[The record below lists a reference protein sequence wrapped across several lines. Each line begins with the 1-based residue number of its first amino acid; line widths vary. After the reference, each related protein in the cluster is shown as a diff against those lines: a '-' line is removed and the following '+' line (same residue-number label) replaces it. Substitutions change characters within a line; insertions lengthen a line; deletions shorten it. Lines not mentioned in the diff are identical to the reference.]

1 MQLDQINW
9 IAVIVAAIA
18 HQAVGFVWYGVL
30 FAKTWQNAVGR
41 SEADVRAGATRAF
54 IIASIGAL
62 VMAAAFALLFTLAA
76 DRSVTN
82 GIIWGAVLGVGFV
95 AASAAINGAYE
106 DRKPIVTALFAGY
119 EIVALIVMG
128 AILGAIK

>member
-1 MQLDQINW
+1 MHPEQVNW
-9 IAVIVAAIA
+9 IAVIVAAVA

-41 SEADVRAGATRAF
+41 SEADVRAGATQAF
-54 IIASIGAL
+54 IVASIGAL
-62 VMAAAFALLFTLAA
+62 VMAAAFALLFTLST
-76 DRSVTN
+76 DRSITN

-106 DRKPIVTALFAGY
+106 DRRPIVTALFAGY